1 MASKDAKVR
10 KQGAVGKRKHVTY
23 MNPQKLKI
31 IMIIRRLESGYS
43 QSVVIVSYI
52 RSSTIYDRR
61 KLKNQLQSFMVSSES
76 MKDLFK

>member
-10 KQGAVGKRKHVTY
+10 KQSPVGKMKHITY

-31 IMIIRRLESGYS
+31 IMIIRRLDCGYS
-43 QSVVIVSYI
+43 QSVVMASYI
-52 RSSTIYDRR
+52 RSSTIYDI
-61 KLKNQLQSFMVSSES
+61 KTLKDQLYTNMVSSES

>member
-1 MASKDAKVR
+1 MASKDAKVS
-10 KQGAVGKRKHVTY
+10 KPGTVGKRKHVTY

-76 MKDLFK
+76 TKDLFK

>member
-10 KQGAVGKRKHVTY
+10 KQGTVGKRKHVTY

-31 IMIIRRLESGYS
+31 ITIIRRLESGYS

-52 RSSTIYDRR
+52 RSSTIYDRK